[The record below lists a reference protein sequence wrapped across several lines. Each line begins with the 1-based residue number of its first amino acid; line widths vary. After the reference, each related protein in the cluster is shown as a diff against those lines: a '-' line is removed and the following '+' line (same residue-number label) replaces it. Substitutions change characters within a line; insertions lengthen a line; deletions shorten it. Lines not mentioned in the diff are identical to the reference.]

1 MSRLTRL
8 LLPANMMLVSDSYC
22 ACQVTITHQD
32 FNRSMIFGEVCII
45 NIGLDNETTEETGV
59 DECTQHHWSNNDIR
73 IERALHNTGRGVIHD
88 GRVG

>member
-1 MSRLTRL
+1 
-8 LLPANMMLVSDSYC
+8 
-22 ACQVTITHQD
+22 
-32 FNRSMIFGEVCII
+32 MIFGEVCII